1 MTPGLLNF
9 IAGSKDVALVLSLV
23 FNLVACGAIWRLWKS
38 RENLQ
43 DKMNSMLTDLL
54 KELTRLTSRLLEK
67 E

>member
-1 MTPGLLNF
+1 MTPGMLKL

-23 FNLVACGAIWRLWKS
+23 FNLVACGAIWKIWKS
-38 RENLQ
+38 KESLQ
-43 DKMNSMLTDLL
+43 DKMTGMLTDLL